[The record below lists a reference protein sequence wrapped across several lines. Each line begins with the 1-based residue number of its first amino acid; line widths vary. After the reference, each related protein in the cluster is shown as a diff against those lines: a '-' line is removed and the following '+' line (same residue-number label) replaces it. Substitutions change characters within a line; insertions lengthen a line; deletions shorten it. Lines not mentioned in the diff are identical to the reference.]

1 LGQLRSRKRNR
12 EKKGKRKGKEGKK
25 EKRQKT
31 TPLFFR
37 LFPDCVLCFVTELKD
52 PQTWEGV
59 DMTFAS
65 HHKRILASWGN
76 PGAENE
82 TGKKRKKGKKEKGE
96 KKEKRKR
103 GKEGKNAK
111 RQNNPPCF
119 FRLFPDCDFS
129 RVRQTVCSE
138 QHSIKGHT
146 RRPLLKKKEKKKKG
160 NTHRKKGR

>member
-1 LGQLRSRKRNR
+1 LRVTISGFSRVGATPEPKTKPG
-12 EKKGKRKGKEGKK
+12 KKGKK

-37 LFPDCVLCFVTELKD
+37 LFPDCVLCFDTELKD

-82 TGKKRKKGKKEKGE
+82 TGKKRKKGKGGKEGKEGKGGKE
-96 KKEKRKR
+96 GKKEKRQK
-103 GKEGKNAK
+103 K
-111 RQNNPPCF
+111 
-119 FRLFPDCDFS
+119 
-129 RVRQTVCSE
+129 QT
-138 QHSIKGHT
+138 
-146 RRPLLKKKEKKKKG
+146 P
-160 NTHRKKGR
+160 

>member
-1 LGQLRSRKRNR
+1 MRVTISGSSRVGATPEQKTKPG
-12 EKKGKRKGKEGKK
+12 KKGKK

-65 HHKRILASWGN
+65 NHKRILASWGN

-82 TGKKRKKGKKEKGE
+82 TGKKREKGKKEKGE
-96 KKEKRKR
+96 KKEKRKG
-103 GKEGKNAK
+103 GK
-111 RQNNPPCF
+111 R
-119 FRLFPDCDFS
+119 
-129 RVRQTVCSE
+129 
-138 QHSIKGHT
+138 
-146 RRPLLKKKEKKKKG
+146 
-160 NTHRKKGR
+160 RKKGKKAEQPPLFFSPFSRLRFLQSAADCL

>member
-1 LGQLRSRKRNR
+1 LRVTISGFSRVGATPEPKTKPG
-12 EKKGKRKGKEGKK
+12 KKEKRKGKEGKK
-25 EKRQKT
+25 EKRQKRQKT

-37 LFPDCVLCFVTELKD
+37 LFPDCVLCFDTELKD

-96 KKEKRKR
+96 KKEK
-103 GKEGKNAK
+103 KE
-111 RQNNPPCF
+111 
-119 FRLFPDCDFS
+119 
-129 RVRQTVCSE
+129 
-138 QHSIKGHT
+138 KGE
-146 RRPLLKKKEKKKKG
+146 KKEK
-160 NTHRKKGR
+160 RKKGKKNKPLDFSPFFPIVISPECGRLSVVNNTQSRVILAARF